1 MMRFRTSGGLVCFQ
15 AQLCKREKL
24 LLYDLDVEKVDF
36 IDIFYFLLMVKIRP
50 TRNIAFQSSLG
61 FLRHPSFCIN
71 DIVLHGQKLQLKL
84 ILVK

>member
-1 MMRFRTSGGLVCFQ
+1 MRFRTSGGLVCFQ
-15 AQLCKREKL
+15 SQLCKREKL

-36 IDIFYFLLMVKIRP
+36 IDIFYFLLTLKI